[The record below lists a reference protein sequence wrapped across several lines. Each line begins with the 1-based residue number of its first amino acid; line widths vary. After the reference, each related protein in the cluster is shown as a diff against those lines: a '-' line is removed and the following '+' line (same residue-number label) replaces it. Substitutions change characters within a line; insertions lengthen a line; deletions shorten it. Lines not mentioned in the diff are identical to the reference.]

1 MERWIKAWLG
11 LIDSLFEIVT
21 LTNYTPNYRLR
32 YVIYKNRLRSKNIIS
47 DGDLPAISVEHYNK
61 LKELIHN
68 NKNCLSISNNIKLHT
83 LILNN
88 QIVIVRYNKKK
99 SLIEKV
105 EGVINGNS

>member
-11 LIDSLFEIVT
+11 LIDSLFNIIT
-21 LTNYTPNYRLR
+21 LTKYCPNYRLQ
-32 YVIYKNRLRSKNIIS
+32 YVIYKNRLKSKNIINDIDMS
-47 DGDLPAISVEHYNK
+47 AISVEHYNQ
-61 LKELIHN
+61 LKELIKN

-83 LILNN
+83 LIFKNKI
-88 QIVIVRYNKKK
+88 IVVRYNKKK